1 MNKKVYYSIILG
13 YEGLFRVVIKDK
25 ERLDLLYEDKAVGN
39 YFETEEKAQEALNEI
54 RDILILKGCK
64 ETDLKREFEKLT
76 KGEYNPKKIN
86 CYLVWDGLKKRWN
99 YTETTNLIIFSIGY
113 FEMNDTF
120 KEFVKML
127 NDNEITFQQLNEA
140 VKKED

>member
-39 YFETEEKAQEALNEI
+39 YFETEEEAQEALNEI